1 MYSSTMIT
9 CPDLNKVFLHLQSQA
24 CYITEISDRISAL
37 WDPALMSLWTL
48 SWRVHKRYRWNIPKS
63 NSQFKKKLNCFVNLL
78 KFWNFEFFYL
88 STIPSNLL
96 HDQFWQLAVK
106 FHLWEGVWLNWCSNH
121 GQNGFQ
127 SRQHTLQTFLESY
140 NIYLKFQP
148 FCLKAKCSLI
158 EFKQTKNKT
167 KKQGFLWIKPLYI
180 LTKIKIEITG
190 QLKDNMT

>member
-1 MYSSTMIT
+1 M
-9 CPDLNKVFLHLQSQA
+9 
-24 CYITEISDRISAL
+24 
-37 WDPALMSLWTL
+37 
-48 SWRVHKRYRWNIPKS
+48 
-63 NSQFKKKLNCFVNLL
+63 
-78 KFWNFEFFYL
+78 KFWIFL

-96 HDQFWQLAVK
+96 YDQFWQLAVK

-121 GQNGFQ
+121 GQNGSQ
-127 SRQHTLQTFLESY
+127 SRQHTLQTFLGSS

-180 LTKIKIEITG
+180 LTKIKMEITG
-190 QLKDNMT
+190 QLKDNMTQSSGFIHWSKISLGSLFHPDIIASFQMLRQEMRRGSCQIAIKLYTKAACSKPNENNFVLILQY